1 MSSLVHALLHAT
13 NYRNPFLRTLVPSIG
28 LAYGIQ
34 AAVAL
39 PSILFQT
46 ERFYDL
52 SGSLTYISCTALS
65 LYLPTLRARA
75 AASLSATAPPWPSL
89 LASLTSKGGPHLWNW
104 RQLVLSAFVT
114 LWAARLGSFLFK
126 RISAENGTDSRFD
139 SIRVSPP
146 KFLGAFAA
154 QATWVSLCLLPV
166 LAVNSI
172 PATTLAALP
181 LVTLTD
187 VLGVLLYVG
196 GIAFESVAD
205 YQKSTWM
212 AEKKEKKHDED
223 FLTRGLWGKS
233 RHPNYFGESTLWT
246 GIATAAAG
254 VMCSG
259 VGQAG
264 MGLSGGLLAKAGAL
278 AMAGV
283 SPAFVTFLLLKV
295 SRAAMDVDRCDFAND
310 ADAVFQVSGVPLSE
324 NKYDKRYGDRK
335 DYQVSRST
343 VTTWSSADSMQE
355 WKKNTPMFIPKL

>member
-1 MSSLVHALLHAT
+1 MSSILNTLLHST
-13 NYRNPFLRTLVPSIG
+13 NFRNPFLRTLVPSIG

-34 AAVAL
+34 AAVAI

-52 SGSLTYISCTALS
+52 SGSITYISCTALS

-75 AASLSATAPPWPSL
+75 AASLSSTAPAWPSL
-89 LASLTSKGGPHLWNW
+89 LQSLTSKGGVNMWNW
-104 RQLVLSAFVT
+104 RQVVLSAFVT
-114 LWAARLGSFLFK
+114 IWAARLGSFLFK
-126 RISAENGTDSRFD
+126 RITAENGEDSRFEN
-139 SIRVSPP
+139 IRNSPL

-154 QATWVSLCLLPV
+154 QATWVSLCMMPV
-166 LAVNSI
+166 LAINSI
-172 PATTLAALP
+172 PATTLATLP
-181 LVTLTD
+181 FFTITD
-187 VLGVLLYVG
+187 IIGVLLYVG
-196 GIAFESVAD
+196 GITFESVAD

-212 AEKKEKKHDED
+212 AEKKEKKHEED

-254 VMCSG
+254 VMVSS

-264 MGLSGGLLAKAGAL
+264 MGLSGSLVAKAGAL

-295 SRAAMDVDRCDFAND
+295 SSTLEPHENWARKLTLVPGVGHSAERE
-310 ADAVFQVSGVPLSE
+310 QV
-324 NKYDKRYGDRK
+324 R
-335 DYQVSRST
+335 
-343 VTTWSSADSMQE
+343 
-355 WKKNTPMFIPKL
+355 